1 MKRLYVRPEIVLL
14 DTEIDSPYLLQAS
27 AVKVEDGNGNGMNMG
42 GDGEGDARLGG
53 SFFDDDDF

>member
-14 DTEIDSPYLLQAS
+14 DTEIDMPYLLKAS
-27 AVKVEDGNGNGMNMG
+27 AAEVEDGNGNGIVIE

-53 SFFDDDDF
+53 FFEDDDF